1 MLHLVFILLLHAGFI
16 CGDVVV
22 SDLICF
28 NNLHLCFLFMDHFLL
43 FISLISVLISNCI
56 FYDSLYSMLASWSC
70 YDAVYFR
77 HWKHQACVLCR
88 QGHNYAECSQG
99 IQFGLSNSPLHS
111 PMSTACYF
119 PSIWLISVL
128 SVHIFSFFAWK
139 AKSSFIC
146 KYFFIASI
154 SFSN

>member
-111 PMSTACYF
+111 PMSTACYCY
-119 PSIWLISVL
+119 IILQL
-128 SVHIFSFFAWK
+128 SQWQQFSFAHAFLHFQSSTCAWEYPIHFQ
-139 AKSSFIC
+139 AFG
-146 KYFFIASI
+146 
-154 SFSN
+154 